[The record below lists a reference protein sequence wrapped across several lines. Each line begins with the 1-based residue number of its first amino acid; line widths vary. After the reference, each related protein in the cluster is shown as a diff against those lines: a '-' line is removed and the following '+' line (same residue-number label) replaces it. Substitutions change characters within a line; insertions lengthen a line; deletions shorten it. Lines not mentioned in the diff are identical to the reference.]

1 MKMFGSLLAAGI
13 AMAAA
18 PALAVPVNWT
28 DWTAA
33 SANQVVGTVQVGAT
47 PVSVTFNGAYLFAQ
61 TNGGTNY
68 WTEGSP
74 APYTSGTVDNAPP
87 ASDIIGLNT
96 GGTFTLDFGQSILNP
111 IIALVSWNSN
121 TVTFSG
127 PIETVSEGRGYWG
140 DGAFANV
147 TANGFNG
154 SGELHGIVRV
164 LGNYTQISVTHT
176 SENWHGI
183 QVGVEGLTP
192 PPPPP
197 PPEVPVPLPLALLG
211 TGIAALAIAGRRK
224 RG

>member
-1 MKMFGSLLAAGI
+1 MRVLTAAAALL
-13 AMAAA
+13 MLSAA
-18 PALAVPVNWT
+18 PAAAVPVNWT
-28 DWTAA
+28 DWTSA
-33 SANQVVGTVQVGAT
+33 SANQVAGSVQVGSTA
-47 PVSVTFNGAYLFAQ
+47 VSVTFNGTYSFAQ
-61 TNGGTNY
+61 TGTGTNY

-87 ASDIIGLNT
+87 ASELIGLNT

-111 IIALVSWNSN
+111 IIALVSWNGNVVS
-121 TVTFSG
+121 FSG

-147 TANGFNG
+147 TSNGFTG

-176 SENWHGI
+176 SENWHGLT
-183 QVGVEGLTP
+183 VGVEGLSPTP
-192 PPPPP
+192 EIPL
-197 PPEVPVPLPLALLG
+197 PLPLALLG
-211 TGIAALAIAGRRK
+211 TGVAALAIVGRRK